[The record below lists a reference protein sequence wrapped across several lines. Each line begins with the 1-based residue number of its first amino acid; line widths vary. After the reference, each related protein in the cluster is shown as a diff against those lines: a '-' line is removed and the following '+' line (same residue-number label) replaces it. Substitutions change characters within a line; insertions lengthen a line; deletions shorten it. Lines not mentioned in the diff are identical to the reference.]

1 MGVAVRALCSVLDY
15 VGIDYDLR
23 SFEDIRELRGF

>member
-15 VGIDYDLR
+15 VGIDYNLR
-23 SFEDIRELRGF
+23 TMEDIRTLRGF